1 MNTKQADVRNPS
13 LLLYVVLMCMQVN
26 LLDHIIRIIKRELYS
41 SQLNDTG
48 M

>member
-13 LLLYVVLMCMQVN
+13 PLLYLVLMCMYVN
-26 LLDHIIRIIKRELYS
+26 LLDHIIRIIKLELYS
-41 SQLNDTG
+41 SQLNDKG